1 MEEKTISAKLANIKR
16 GRYFVLEYI
25 TTKNGLKKA
34 VRGVFRFV
42 KYENIKGVVKVG
54 KTNPNEQWLSKDL
67 VYNTNT
73 KKTYLQLA
81 TTNHKNKCKYYNG
94 ETEITKAEY
103 ELVNKPRTNATK
115 PVVIRLDIENIVRIG

>member
-42 KYENIKGVVKVG
+42 KYENIKGVVK
-54 KTNPNEQWLSKDL
+54 NFSNEGAWL
-67 VYNTNT
+67 T
-73 KKTYLQLA
+73 
-81 TTNHKNKCKYYNG
+81 
-94 ETEITKAEY
+94 
-103 ELVNKPRTNATK
+103 PRTF
-115 PVVIRLDIENIVRIG
+115 IRKKILARPPRKNFSDRHCLKARFGICA